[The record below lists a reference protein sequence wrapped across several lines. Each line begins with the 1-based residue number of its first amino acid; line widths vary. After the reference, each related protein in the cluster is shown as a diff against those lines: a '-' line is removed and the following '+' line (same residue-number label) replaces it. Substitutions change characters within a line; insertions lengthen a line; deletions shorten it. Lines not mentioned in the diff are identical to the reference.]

1 MRAGDSVE
9 CRTTHLTSFAVLVN
23 TQGSTTTSSE
33 SVIVYLEKLSV
44 LVIVLLFRLCLL
56 SAMLAAVYQLF
67 VCF

>member
-33 SVIVYLEKLSV
+33 LVIVYLEKLSV

>member
-33 SVIVYLEKLSV
+33 SVIVYLEELSV
-44 LVIVLLFRLCLL
+44 LVIVFII
-56 SAMLAAVYQLF
+56 
-67 VCF
+67 